1 MALPPD
7 AAEQVRALKTLER
20 AILAEADRAAGGS
33 GTAGTARDPAPSADA
48 AARARAGSL
57 ARLDRELRE
66 LEAIAEEQVRP
77 GDRAAVL
84 GALAERVAARDA
96 VRQMLR
102 ELAVRAVAPPP
113 RGDREARA
121 ELLGETR
128 TRSADGA
135 ENDGAMGDANG
146 DGVSADSRLANREG
160 RRAPA
165 SEAAAL
171 ALAAQST
178 DSLRRSRALMG
189 EELEKGRRTLAALEE
204 SRATMRKTGDEYAGE
219 QRAALTGGGRS
230 LSRLE
235 RQAAWERRT
244 LWLGFACFMLAA
256 AHVVLKR
263 TPVLVRFHPLW
274 WIRHAAV
281 RKAKQA
287 AADAKAAT
295 KAAKSVYEATPTPT
309 PVAAAVAAAAAAAAA
324 AMDAAAAADE
334 SGGVADAVYAEA
346 YLDEAARAGL
356 SSDDTPS
363 ARFDAEVGEYSRE
376 SARLAD
382 EL

>member
-1 MALPPD
+1 MALPAD

-20 AILAEADRAAGGS
+20 AILAEADRAAS
-33 GTAGTARDPAPSADA
+33 NSARSVDA
-48 AARARAGSL
+48 ASRARAGSL
-57 ARLDRELRE
+57 SRLDRELRE

-102 ELAVRAVAPPP
+102 ELAVRGSGDLPS

-121 ELLGETR
+121 ELLGTTES
-128 TRSADGA
+128 RS
-135 ENDGAMGDANG
+135 MKS
-146 DGVSADSRLANREG
+146 DGVAPGNGSAPDAARAAVE
-160 RRAPA
+160 RRARVAPA

-171 ALAAQST
+171 ALAARST

-189 EELEKGRRTLAALEE
+189 EELEKGKRTLAAMEE

-219 QRAALTGGGRS
+219 QRAALAGGGRA

-235 RQAAWERRT
+235 RQAVWERRT
-244 LWLGFACFMLAA
+244 LWCGFACFMLAA

-281 RKAKQA
+281 REAKRS
-287 AADAKAAT
+287 AKAAAEEAR
-295 KAAKSVYEATPTPT
+295 AAKTFAAPTPT
-309 PVAAAVAAAAAAAAA
+309 PLAATATAAAAAMAAA
-324 AMDAAAAADE
+324 AMDAVDSAAAG
-334 SGGVADAVYAEA
+334 GGV
-346 YLDEAARAGL
+346 
-356 SSDDTPS
+356 
-363 ARFDAEVGEYSRE
+363 
-376 SARLAD
+376 
-382 EL
+382 

>member
-1 MALPPD
+1 MALPAD

-20 AILAEADRAAGGS
+20 AILAEADRAAS
-33 GTAGTARDPAPSADA
+33 NSARSVDA
-48 AARARAGSL
+48 ASRARAGSL
-57 ARLDRELRE
+57 SRLDRELRE

-84 GALAERVAARDA
+84 GALAKRVAARDA

-102 ELAVRAVAPPP
+102 ELAVRGSGDLPS

-121 ELLGETR
+121 ELLGTTES
-128 TRSADGA
+128 RS
-135 ENDGAMGDANG
+135 MKS
-146 DGVSADSRLANREG
+146 DGVAPGNGSAPDAARAAVE
-160 RRAPA
+160 RRARVAPA

-171 ALAAQST
+171 ALAARST

-189 EELEKGRRTLAALEE
+189 EELEKGKRTLAAMEE

-219 QRAALTGGGRS
+219 QRAALAGGGRA

-235 RQAAWERRT
+235 RQAVWERRT
-244 LWLGFACFMLAA
+244 LWCGFACFMLAA

-281 RKAKQA
+281 REAKRS
-287 AADAKAAT
+287 AKAAAEEAR
-295 KAAKSVYEATPTPT
+295 AAKTFAAPTPT
-309 PVAAAVAAAAAAAAA
+309 PLAATATAAAAAMAAA
-324 AMDAAAAADE
+324 AMDAVDSAAAG
-334 SGGVADAVYAEA
+334 GGVSDAVYAEA
-346 YLDEAARAGL
+346 YLDEAARTVL
-356 SSDDTPS
+356 HDDVAEAS
-363 ARFDAEVGEYSRE
+363 ADFETGEIGEYSRKR
-376 SARLAD
+376 ARLAD
-382 EL
+382 DEL